1 MFLPV
6 FYYWVMKMNCNEFKN
21 FIYSKKKII
30 IIGVI
35 LFLLVIASISLYFI
49 NIEQNKDINQ
59 VQSIVKEDVNDK
71 EIEIINNLTFDIK
84 GAVKKPGVYMIDD
97 GGRVIDA
104 IKLAG
109 GLLENADNS
118 VINLSKKITDEM
130 VIIIYTKD
138 EIKEML
144 DGDTSI
150 KVIEK
155 ECVCPELKNDACI
168 EKDKITNNPV
178 DENTDTKINY
188 PISINNATIEELMT
202 LPGIGESKA
211 KAIIQYREENGEFK
225 KIEDIQNISGIGE
238 KLFEQIKEYITI

>member
-1 MFLPV
+1 MRG
-6 FYYWVMKMNCNEFKN
+6 NDFKN
-21 FIYSKKKII
+21 FLYYNKKII
-30 IIGVI
+30 IIGI
-35 LFLLVIASISLYFI
+35 LLFLLVIVCIILYFT
-49 NIEQNKDINQ
+49 NVEPEKDIDSL
-59 VQSIVKEDVNDK
+59 QSIVKEDVADK
-71 EIEIINNLTFDIK
+71 EVEIVSKLTFDIK
-84 GAVKKPGVYMIDD
+84 GAVKKPGVYTMDD
-97 GGRVIDA
+97 GGRVVDA

-109 GLLENADNS
+109 GLLESADNS

-144 DGDTSI
+144 KGDTSI

-155 ECVCPELKNDACI
+155 ECICPELKNDACI
-168 EKDKITNNPV
+168 EKDKITNSPT
-178 DENTDTKINY
+178 DGNTDTKNNY
-188 PISINNATIEELMT
+188 PISINNATIEELMK

-211 KAIIQYREENGEFK
+211 KTIIQYREENGEFK